1 MLDARA
7 ACYLPGGKE
16 SAAMD
21 TSMVQSAIPVVTQF
35 LLKVVGALVLWMV
48 GRALI
53 RFGVR
58 LLVRSLKFPFDQT
71 VAGYIGT
78 ATSVLLNIALI
89 VAILGFFGIETTS
102 FAALMAG
109 VGVAVGAAW
118 SGLLSQL
125 AAGIFLLI
133 LRPFKVG
140 DFISAAG
147 VMGTVEEIGLFVTR
161 VNTLDNVQTFIGN
174 AKVFSDTIQNFSAN
188 PFRRVD
194 LVAQLHNAVD
204 PAHAIALL
212 KERLSKIPNI
222 MPAPR
227 PDVEI
232 VSFNPLGPLLAVR
245 PYCNNEHYWQVYFD
259 TNRTIRETFGAAGF
273 PAAEQ
278 PIVVRTDGRTLT
290 ANGR

>member
-1 MLDARA
+1 
-7 ACYLPGGKE
+7 
-16 SAAMD
+16 MD
-21 TSMVQSAIPVVTQF
+21 TSLVQSAIPVLTQF
-35 LLKVVGALVLWMV
+35 LLKVVGAIVLWMV

-53 RFGVR
+53 RFAVR
-58 LLVRSLKFPFDQT
+58 LLVRSLKLPFDQT

-78 ATSVLLNIALI
+78 ATGVLLNIALI

-109 VGVAVGAAW
+109 VGVAIGAAW

-133 LRPFKVG
+133 LRPFKIG
-140 DFISAAG
+140 DFISAGG

-161 VNTLDNVQTFIGN
+161 INTLDNVQTYVGN

-188 PFRRVD
+188 SYRRVD

-204 PAHAIALL
+204 PAQAIALL

-222 MPAPR
+222 MQSPR

-232 VSFNPLGPLLAVR
+232 LQFNPLGPVLAVR

-273 PAAEQ
+273 PPAEQ
-278 PIVVRTDGRTLT
+278 PIVVRTDGRTPV
-290 ANGR
+290 AAAR

>member
-1 MLDARA
+1 
-7 ACYLPGGKE
+7 
-16 SAAMD
+16 MD
-21 TSMVQSAIPVVTQF
+21 TSMVQSAIPILTQF
-35 LLKVVGALVLWMV
+35 LLKVVGAIVLWIV

-53 RFGVR
+53 RFAVR
-58 LLVRSLKFPFDQT
+58 VLVRSLKFPFDQT

-109 VGVAVGAAW
+109 VGVAIGAAW

-133 LRPFKVG
+133 LRPFKIG
-140 DFISAAG
+140 DFISAGG
-147 VMGTVEEIGLFVTR
+147 VLGTVEEIGLFVTR
-161 VNTLDNVQTFIGN
+161 INTLDNVQTYVGN
-174 AKVFSDTIQNFSAN
+174 SKVFSDNIQNFSSN
-188 PFRRVD
+188 PYRRVD

-204 PAHAIALL
+204 PAQAIGLL

-222 MPAPR
+222 MQAPR

-232 VSFNPLGPLLAVR
+232 LQFNPLGPVLAVR

-273 PAAEQ
+273 PPAEQ
-278 PIVVRTDGRTLT
+278 PIVVRTDGRTP
-290 ANGR
+290 AAAGR